1 MKISL
6 DHSHLLGKGGRE
18 GGRERGGVIG
28 RTMNLFFKIKLIH
41 MYCIYSI
48 YRDFYMSLE
57 SNIKSDRELLVHIM
71 INLRSHYTSFCS
83 SNDQREVVKASQ
95 QGTLIGVIEEVY
107 SV

>member
-1 MKISL
+1 
-6 DHSHLLGKGGRE
+6 
-18 GGRERGGVIG
+18 
-28 RTMNLFFKIKLIH
+28 MNFFFKIKLIH
-41 MYCIYSI
+41 MYRIYSI
-48 YRDFYMSLE
+48 YRDFCMSLE
-57 SNIKSDRELLVHIM
+57 SNIKSDRELLVLIM

>member
-1 MKISL
+1 
-6 DHSHLLGKGGRE
+6 
-18 GGRERGGVIG
+18 
-28 RTMNLFFKIKLIH
+28 MNLFLKIKLIH

-48 YRDFYMSLE
+48 YRDFYTSLE
-57 SNIKSDRELLVHIM
+57 SNIKSDRELLIHITK
-71 INLRSHYTSFCS
+71 LRSHYTSFCS